1 MARLLALALR
11 NIRNIGNGE
20 ITFETLPSGGSVTG
34 IYGAN
39 GSGKTSVLDSIRL
52 LRPTISGEPLP
63 EDATE
68 LVSIGE
74 SEAELSALF
83 RVSVDDDE
91 RYLKYTVVYRRT
103 DDVLRIARESVC
115 VGDSERRL
123 GRPFVR
129 HAVTVDDRNRLDLS
143 PVTRWQSIVAAVDD
157 KVAVALGEQRASL
170 ERRSFLFSDT
180 FLDYLRTAAEGGMKP
195 LAKDVQ
201 HWLAHYPSA
210 FAVMKELRSWAR
222 TRMFL
227 LSTQHNSIVSYS
239 LLPISVPSET
249 GRPRELVFSMGDV
262 NNLTDAELVDLN
274 RSLDDFNQIMPYLVH
289 GMTLKVRNM
298 GSTVLPDGSTANEV
312 ALMSVRDGVEVPLM
326 HESEGVTRIVGMLAY
341 LIRAYND
348 PDVLVTIDE
357 LDGGVFE
364 YLLGEMLHEFSRN
377 AQGQLIFTAHNLR
390 PMERMDFPQK
400 TIVLSTL
407 DPDRRFIP
415 YMTVGRTNNPRRQYI
430 QALQSG
436 GKVAD
441 LYKCTSPQMLGVG
454 FTLAGGVDERTE
466 QDVEHGLR
474 SLEHV
479 PTNDL
484 EGML

>member
-1 MARLLALALR
+1 MARLLALTLR

-39 GSGKTSVLDSIRL
+39 GSGKTSVLDAIGL

-63 EDATE
+63 EDAAE

-91 RYLKYTVVYRRT
+91 RYLRYTVVYRRV
-103 DDVLRIARESVC
+103 DDVLRIVQESVYI
-115 VGDSERRL
+115 GDSERRL

-129 HAVTVDDRNRLDLS
+129 HAADGRNRLDLS
-143 PVTRWQSIVAAVDD
+143 PVTRWQGIVAAVDD
-157 KVAVALGEQRASL
+157 KVAVALGEQRAAL
-170 ERRSFLFSDT
+170 EHRSFLFSDT
-180 FLDYLRTAAEGGMKP
+180 FLNYLRTAAEGGMKP
-195 LAKDVQ
+195 LAKEVQ
-201 HWLAHYPSA
+201 RWLAHYPSA
-210 FAVMKELRSWAR
+210 FAVMQELRSWAR

-249 GRPRELVFSMGDV
+249 GRPRERVFSMGGV
-262 NNLTDAELVDLN
+262 NDLTDSELEELN

-289 GMTLKVRNM
+289 GMTLKVRNL
-298 GSTVLPDGSTANEV
+298 GSTILPDGSTANEV
-312 ALMSVRDGVEVPLM
+312 VLVSVRDGVEVPLM

-377 AQGQLIFTAHNLR
+377 VQGQLIFTAHNLR

-400 TIVLSTL
+400 TVVLSTL

-415 YMTVGRTNNPRRQYI
+415 YMTVGRTNNPRHQYI
-430 QALQSG
+430 QALQNG

-454 FTLAGGVDERTE
+454 FTLAGGVDECTE
-466 QDVEHGLR
+466 QDVEQGLR

-479 PTNDL
+479 PADDL
-484 EGML
+484 KSVL

>member
-1 MARLLALALR
+1 MARLLALTLH

-20 ITFETLPSGGSVTG
+20 ITFETLPSAGSVTG

-39 GSGKTSVLDSIRL
+39 GSGKTSVLDAIRL

-63 EDATE
+63 EEATE

-83 RVSVDDDE
+83 RVRVDDGE
-91 RYLKYTVVYRRT
+91 RYLKYTVVYRRI
-103 DDVLRIARESVC
+103 DNVLRIAQESVC
-115 VGDSERRL
+115 VSDSERRL

-129 HAVTVDDRNRLDLS
+129 YTADERNRLDLS
-143 PVTRWQSIVAAVDD
+143 PITRWQSIVAAVDD

-201 HWLAHYPSA
+201 RWLAHYPSA
-210 FAVMKELRSWAR
+210 FAVMKELQSWAR

-227 LSTQHNSIVSYS
+227 LSTQHNSIVSYN

-249 GRPRELVFSMGDV
+249 ERPRELVFSMGDV
-262 NNLTDAELVDLN
+262 NNLNDSELAELN
-274 RSLDDFNQIMPYLVH
+274 RSLGDFNQIMPYLVH
-289 GMTLKVRNM
+289 DMTLKVRNM
-298 GSTVLPDGSTANEV
+298 GTTILPDGSTANEV
-312 ALMSVRDGVEVPLM
+312 VLMSVRDGVEVPLM

-407 DPDRRFIP
+407 DPNHRFIP

-484 EGML
+484 ERML

>member
-1 MARLLALALR
+1 MARLLALTLR

-39 GSGKTSVLDSIRL
+39 GSGKTSVLDAIRL

-63 EDATE
+63 KDATE

-83 RVSVDDDE
+83 RVRVDDGE
-91 RYLKYTVVYRRT
+91 RYLKYTVVYRRI
-103 DDVLRIARESVC
+103 DNVLRIAQESVC

-129 HAVTVDDRNRLDLS
+129 YTADERNRLDLS

-180 FLDYLRTAAEGGMKP
+180 FLNYLRTAAEGGMKP

-201 HWLAHYPSA
+201 RWLAHYPSA
-210 FAVMKELRSWAR
+210 FAVMTELRDWAR

-227 LSTQHNSIVSYS
+227 LSTQHNSIVSYN
-239 LLPISVPSET
+239 LLPISIPSET

-262 NNLTDAELVDLN
+262 NALTDAELAELK

-289 GMTLKVRNM
+289 GMTLKVKNV
-298 GSTVLPDGSTANEV
+298 GSTVLPDGTTANEV
-312 ALMSVRDGVEVPLM
+312 VLMSVRDGVEVPLM

-357 LDGGVFE
+357 LDGCVFE

-400 TIVLSTL
+400 TAVLSTL
-407 DPDRRFIP
+407 DPNHRFIP

-430 QALQSG
+430 QALQTG

-479 PTNDL
+479 PADDL
-484 EGML
+484 ESML

>member
-1 MARLLALALR
+1 MVRLLALTLH

-39 GSGKTSVLDSIRL
+39 GSGKTSVLDAIRL

-63 EDATE
+63 EDAAE

-74 SEAELSALF
+74 SKAELSALF
-83 RVSVDDDE
+83 RVSVDGGV

-103 DDVLRIARESVC
+103 DGVLRIAQESVC
-115 VGDSERRL
+115 IGDSERRL

-129 HAVTVDDRNRLDLS
+129 YTVDERNRLDLS

-170 ERRSFLFSDT
+170 ERRSFLFSAT

-201 HWLAHYPSA
+201 RWLAHYPSA

-227 LSTQHNSIVSYS
+227 LSTQHNSIVSYD

-249 GRPRELVFSMGDV
+249 ERPRELVFSMGDV
-262 NNLTDAELVDLN
+262 NNLTDAELADLN
-274 RSLDDFNQIMPYLVH
+274 HSLDDFNQIMPYLVH

-298 GSTVLPDGSTANEV
+298 GTTILPDGSTANEV
-312 ALMSVRDGVEVPLM
+312 VLMSVRDGVEVPLM

-407 DPDRRFIP
+407 DPNHRFIP
-415 YMTVGRTNNPRRQYI
+415 YMTVGRTNNPRHQYI
-430 QALQSG
+430 QALQIG
-436 GKVAD
+436 VKVAD
-441 LYKCTSPQMLGVG
+441 LYRCTSPQMLGVG
-454 FTLAGGVDERTE
+454 FTLAGGVGERTE

-484 EGML
+484 EKML

>member
-1 MARLLALALR
+1 MARLLALTLH

-20 ITFETLPSGGSVTG
+20 ITFETLPSGGSITG

-39 GSGKTSVLDSIRL
+39 GSGKTSVLDAIRL
-52 LRPTISGEPLP
+52 LRPTISGEPLA

-83 RVSVDDDE
+83 RVSVDNAE
-91 RYLKYTVVYRRT
+91 RYLRYTVVYRRT
-103 DDVLRIARESVC
+103 DGVLRIAQESVC

-129 HAVTVDDRNRLDLS
+129 YTVDERNRLDLS

-195 LAKDVQ
+195 LAKDVRR
-201 HWLAHYPSA
+201 WLAHYPSA
-210 FAVMKELRSWAR
+210 FAVMKELRFWAR

-249 GRPRELVFSMGDV
+249 GRPRELVFSMSGV
-262 NNLTDAELVDLN
+262 NNLTDSELADLN

-298 GSTVLPDGSTANEV
+298 GTTILSDGSTANEV
-312 ALMSVRDGVEVPLM
+312 VLMSVRDGVEVPLM

-407 DPDRRFIP
+407 DPNHRFIP

-454 FTLAGGVDERTE
+454 FTLAGGVDVRTE
-466 QDVEHGLR
+466 QDVERGLQ

-479 PTNDL
+479 PADDL
-484 EGML
+484 ESLM